1 MPEHNYHSI
10 TDADYQERQKHT
22 TEMKGIQRKTVREL
36 NLPDTV
42 GLQERC
48 CSHLLFPYSS
58 SPGETSQ
65 QDHPHQALGINHR
78 DAASVLKPLNV
89 DTLEMPFCQVELKQS
104 GSEFFFLLLWE
115 VNSDAQPSFHQDRAV
130 QGA

>member
-10 TDADYQERQKHT
+10 TDADYQERQQHT

-48 CSHLLFPYSS
+48 CSYLLFPYSS
-58 SPGETSQ
+58 SPGETSR

-78 DAASVLKPLNV
+78 DAASVLKPLDV
-89 DTLEMPFCQVELKQS
+89 DTLEMQFCQVELKQS
-104 GSEFFFLLLWE
+104 GSEFFFLLL
-115 VNSDAQPSFHQDRAV
+115 
-130 QGA
+130 

>member
-10 TDADYQERQKHT
+10 TDADYQGRQQHA

-36 NLPDTV
+36 NLPDTA

-58 SPGETSQ
+58 SPGETSR

-89 DTLEMPFCQVELKQS
+89 DALEMQFCQVELKQS
-104 GSEFFFLLLWE
+104 GSEFLFLLL
-115 VNSDAQPSFHQDRAV
+115 
-130 QGA
+130 